1 MFRKYVNY
9 MLLNNVLNLILIQK
23 INYLDFCFVFE
34 LVI

>member
-23 INYLDFCFVFE
+23 INYFDFCFVFE